1 MSVTLICPNL
11 KCRTILQV
19 PDATRGK
26 KVRCSRCGRD
36 FIVPTPKTPTAKT
49 PAEAPAPKPK

>member
-19 PDATRGK
+19 PDSTRGK

-36 FIVPTPKTPTAKT
+36 FMVPAPKTPAGKA
-49 PAEAPAPKPK
+49 PAEAPASKPK